1 MSKYKEISLD
11 KIKTYS
17 VKDRAS
23 KVYIK
28 NFMKIDKEVSTKDF
42 IEGLP
47 DILKAKE
54 FKEFLSHCEDAI
66 ENKKPIIVMMGGHVI
81 KCGLSPIFIKAIE
94 KGIINTIAVNGS
106 VCIHD
111 FEIAFF
117 GKTSEDVDSSLED
130 GSFGMGKET
139 GRIINQVINKGYESG
154 LGYGEALGK
163 YIFEEKPKYW
173 EYSILAKAYQHNIPV
188 TVHVAIGTDIT
199 HQHKYANGE
208 SIGGASFRDF
218 KIFCN
223 QVKGLN
229 DSGVLINFGSA
240 VILPEVFLKAVTI
253 VRNLGFSL
261 KNFYTAVFDMNLHYR
276 PMTNVV
282 QRPTAS
288 GGKGYYFVGHHEI
301 MIPLFWWS
309 LFYRVLPQ
317 GHKDIKK
324 K

>member
-11 KIKTYS
+11 EIKTYS
-17 VKDRAS
+17 VKDRPS
-23 KVYIK
+23 KVSIK
-28 NFMKIDKEVSTKDF
+28 DFLKTDKEVSTRDF
-42 IEGLP
+42 INSLP

-54 FKEFLSHCEDAI
+54 FKELLSHCEDAI
-66 ENKKPIIVMMGGHVI
+66 KNKKPIIVMMGGHVI

-111 FEIAFF
+111 FEIAYF
-117 GKTSEDVDSSLED
+117 GKTSEDVDSALED
-130 GSFGMGKET
+130 GSFGMGEET
-139 GRIINQVINKGYESG
+139 GRIINQVINDGYKSG
-154 LGYGEALGK
+154 LGYGEALSK

-173 EYSILAKAYQHNIPV
+173 EYSLLAKAYQHNIPV

-223 QVKGLN
+223 QIKELN
-229 DSGVLINFGSA
+229 DGGVLINFGSA

-253 VRNLGFSL
+253 VRNLEFPL

-301 MIPLFWWS
+301 MIPLFLWS
-309 LFYRVLPQ
+309 ILENE
-317 GHKDIKK
+317 
-324 K
+324 

>member
-1 MSKYKEISLD
+1 MPKYKEISLEN
-11 KIKTYS
+11 IRTYS
-17 VKDRAS
+17 VKNRAS
-23 KVYIK
+23 KVHIK
-28 NFMKIDKEVSTKDF
+28 DFMKTDKEVSTKDF
-42 IEGLP
+42 IDGLP
-47 DILKAKE
+47 DILIGKE
-54 FKEFLSHCEDAI
+54 FKEFIGHCNDAI
-66 ENKKPIIVMMGGHVI
+66 NNKKLIIIMLGGHVI

-117 GKTSEDVDSSLED
+117 GKTSEDVDSAIED
-130 GSFGMGKET
+130 GSFGMGEET
-139 GRIINQVINKGYESG
+139 GRIINQVINDGYKSG
-154 LGYGEALGK
+154 LGYGEALSK

-173 EYSILAKAYQHNIPV
+173 KYSLLAKAYQHNIPV
-188 TVHVAIGTDIT
+188 TVHIAIGTDIT
-199 HQHKYANGE
+199 HQHRYADGE
-208 SIGGASFRDF
+208 ALGGASFRDF

-229 DSGVLINFGSA
+229 NGGVLINFGSA

-253 VRNLGFSL
+253 VRNLGFPL
-261 KNFYTAVFDMNLHYR
+261 KDFYTAVFDMNLHYR

-301 MIPLFWWS
+301 MIPLFLWS
-309 LFYRVLPQ
+309 ILENE
-317 GHKDIKK
+317 
-324 K
+324 